1 MMRRILMV
9 CTGNTCRS
17 PMAEALL
24 RDWAARTGTEME
36 VRSAG
41 VAAQSGMPI
50 STNAAETLRRTRVA
64 LPGAST
70 RLDRADV
77 EWADLILTMTV
88 SHKRAIA
95 ERYPHAASKTY
106 TLKEYARQSEALL
119 PDLQE
124 MDRLHA
130 EFQVALALGKPFPE
144 RDKQRLTE
152 LSRRAPDLDI
162 ADPYGGPLAVYEAC
176 AREIREAI
184 ERAFGGRQAA
194 D

>member
-1 MMRRILMV
+1 
-9 CTGNTCRS
+9 
-17 PMAEALL
+17 MAEALL
-24 RDWAARTGTEME
+24 RDWAARTGAAME
-36 VRSAG
+36 IRSAG
-41 VAAQSGMPI
+41 VSAQSGMPI
-50 STNAAETLRRTRVA
+50 SANAAETLRRGNVG

-70 RLDRADV
+70 RLDREHV
-77 EWADLILTMTV
+77 EWADLILTMTT
-88 SHKRAIA
+88 SHKRAIT
-95 ERYPHAASKTY
+95 ERYPHAAGKTY

-119 PDLQE
+119 PDLRE

-130 EFQVALALGKPFPE
+130 EWQVALALGRPFPE
-144 RDKQRLTE
+144 ADKRRLAE

-184 ERAFGGRQAA
+184 ERAFGGRQAL

>member
-24 RDWAARTGTEME
+24 RDWAKRTGTEME

-41 VAAQSGMPI
+41 VSAQSGMPI
-50 STNAAETLRRTRVA
+50 SANAAETLKRGHVA

-70 RLDRADV
+70 RLDRGDV
-77 EWADLILTMTV
+77 EWADLILTMTA

-95 ERYPHAASKTY
+95 ERYPHAAPKTY
-106 TLKEYARQSEALL
+106 TLKEYASQSEALL
-119 PDLQE
+119 PDLKE

-144 RDKQRLTE
+144 QDKRRLSE

-184 ERAFGGRQAA
+184 ERAFGGRQAT

>member
-1 MMRRILMV
+1 MRRILMV

-24 RDWAARTGTEME
+24 RDWAARTGTAME

-50 STNAAETLRRTRVA
+50 SANAAETLKRGNIV
-64 LPGAST
+64 LPGTST
-70 RLDRADV
+70 RLDREDV
-77 EWADLILTMTV
+77 DWADLILTMTT

-95 ERYPHAASKTY
+95 ERYPQAAAKTY
-106 TLKEYARQSEALL
+106 TLKEYASQSEALV

-130 EFQVALALGKPFPE
+130 ELQVALALGKPFPE
-144 RDKQRLTE
+144 QDKRRLTD
-152 LSRRAPDLDI
+152 LSRRAPDMDI

-184 ERAFGGRQAA
+184 ERAFGGRHESN
-194 D
+194 